1 MQTFFCKTRV
11 ITGKGSL
18 QSLKELSISRL
29 FVVTDPYFFENGKA
43 MDLVKLIGPEAYGI
57 FHEITPD
64 PTVTLAAKATAAAKE
79 LKPDTVLALGG
90 GSAIDCAKAVSYF
103 LEGAAQLVA
112 VPTTSGSGS
121 EVTSFSV
128 LTHEGN
134 KYPLVDD
141 TLCPQVA
148 ILDSELVASLPKAL
162 IADGGFDVISHAT
175 ESFVATGANAITRA
189 LSKEAFRTTL
199 ACLPASFGGDL
210 QARDRIHTASTVAG
224 LAFTGA
230 GLGLCHS
237 LAHVLGGMFHV
248 PHGRLNAILLPAVIH
263 CNAHSAGGSYAEL
276 ARSAEI
282 SGASDTVAVRSLV
295 NHLIR
300 LRKQC
305 NLPGNL
311 REAGIDPRLLRQA
324 APQLIQQALKDPCTK
339 TNPLP
344 VADFMIRRILDE
356 VSGSV

>member
-1 MQTFFCKTRV
+1 MQKFFCKTQV
-11 ITGKGSL
+11 VAGKGSL
-18 QSLKELSISRL
+18 QTLKNLSISRL
-29 FVVTDPYFFENGKA
+29 FVVTDPYFYENGKA
-43 MDLVKLIGPEAYGI
+43 MDLVKLVGPEAYEI
-57 FHEITPD
+57 FHEVAPD
-64 PTVTLAAKATAAAKE
+64 PSVTLAAKATAAAKAV
-79 LKPDTVLALGG
+79 KPDTVLALGG
-90 GSAIDCAKAVSYF
+90 GSAIDCAKAVVFF
-103 LEGAAQLVA
+103 LQEQVQLVA

-141 TLCPQVA
+141 KLCPDFA
-148 ILDSELVASLPKAL
+148 ILDSDLVATLPKSL
-162 IADGGFDVISHAT
+162 VADGGFDVLSHAL
-175 ESFVATGANAITRA
+175 ESYVATGANPITQA

-199 ACLPASFGGDL
+199 AYLPASFAGDL
-210 QARDRIHTASTVAG
+210 QARERIHTASTMAG

-237 LAHVLGGMFHV
+237 MAHALGGMFHI
-248 PHGRLNAILLPAVIH
+248 PHGRLNAILLPAVIS
-263 CNAHSAGGSYAEL
+263 CNAHSAGGKYAVL
-276 ARSAEI
+276 ARSMEL
-282 SGASDTVAVRSLV
+282 SGASETVAVRSLI
-295 NHLIR
+295 NNLIR

-311 REAGIDPRLLRQA
+311 REAGVDPRALRQTA
-324 APQLIQQALKDPCTK
+324 SKLVEQALSDPCTK